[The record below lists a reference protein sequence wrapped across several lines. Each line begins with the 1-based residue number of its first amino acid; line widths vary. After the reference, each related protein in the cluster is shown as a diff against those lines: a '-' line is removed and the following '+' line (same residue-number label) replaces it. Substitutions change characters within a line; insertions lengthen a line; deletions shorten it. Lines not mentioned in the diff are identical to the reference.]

1 MSAITQE
8 SAIYSNKAIVALLY
22 KLMGADHDE
31 DPHELA
37 YIMHIGERLGLS
49 DDILKEVSFDVDSYE
64 LEPPSDKKER
74 ITILYYFLFLMKADG
89 LIQPEEEDFVID
101 FGKKLGF
108 QEDMIVDLIEVLKE
122 YVDTAVPPQEMYS
135 RLKKYL

>member
-135 RLKKYL
+135 KLKKYL